1 MMRVRIKKTELIA
14 DDKLVLVTL
23 DAGGREFQFAID
35 LWEVYDPSKDDID
48 IDRINEVLIHWKR
61 NVIPRSI
68 AVEAKSKDD
77 KMSLIKKMEG
87 IEV

>member
-1 MMRVRIKKTELIA
+1 MMRVRVKKTELIA

-23 DAGGREFQFAID
+23 DAGGKEFQFAID
-35 LWEVYDPSKDDID
+35 LWEVYDPSRDDID
-48 IDRINEVLIHWKR
+48 LSRINEVLMHWKSK
-61 NVIPRSI
+61 VIPRST

-77 KMSLIKKMEG
+77 KIKLIKKMEG